1 MAGSLPAVPA
11 NSVLLFDPG
20 RGHFLLQEGGVSLG
34 SATNEADLDS
44 LVGETV
50 VEIRGDQVV
59 FEAGTKP
66 APRLFA
72 RVEIA
77 PECADRG
84 GGPLSLPDLVG
95 RSVASAST
103 KDGVLS
109 FVFADGAT
117 LRCEP
122 DRSAEA
128 WQVGGGHPLRL
139 IVCRAGGELSVW
151 DETPPIPYGQLRER
165 DPATAEALDKLL
177 QQCDLPPP
185 VGFPPPESKRGR
197 LSRWRNRV
205 SASTLAWASVPE

>member
-1 MAGSLPAVPA
+1 VPA
-11 NSVLLFDPG
+11 NSVFLFDPR
-20 RGHFLLQEGGVSLG
+20 RGHFLLQEEGVSLG
-34 SATNEADLDS
+34 TATKQADLDF

-50 VEIRGDQVV
+50 VDVRGDQVV
-59 FEAGTKP
+59 FVAGTEP

-95 RSVASAST
+95 RSVASASAR
-103 KDGVLS
+103 DGVLL
-109 FVFADGAT
+109 FVFVDGAT

-122 DRSAEA
+122 DRSYEA
-128 WQVGGGHPLRL
+128 WQVEGGHPLRL

-151 DETPPIPYGQLRER
+151 DERPPIPYGPLRER

-177 QQCDLPPP
+177 RQYHLPRP
-185 VGFPPPESKRGR
+185 VGFPPPESKRGY
-197 LSRWRNRV
+197 LFRWRNRG
-205 SASTLAWASVPE
+205 